1 MFAKIVG
8 AGFLFPART
17 SYATLRMYGVMQ
29 TLSSRQI
36 CLDHVYS

>member
-17 SYATLRMYGVMQ
+17 SYASNVRGYANIVFQ
-29 TLSSRQI
+29 TDLSGS
-36 CLDHVYS
+36 CL